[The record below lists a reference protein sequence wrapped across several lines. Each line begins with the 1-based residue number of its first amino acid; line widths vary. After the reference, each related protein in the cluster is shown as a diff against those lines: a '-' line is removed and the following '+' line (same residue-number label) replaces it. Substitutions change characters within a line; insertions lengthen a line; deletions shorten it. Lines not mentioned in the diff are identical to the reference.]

1 MEYISGDK
9 CCDDCTDEM
18 KCGSVL
24 KELSDIQGSLM
35 FDHCEC
41 ECEEN
46 QERIELRAA
55 IHADPDIDTSAAEFV
70 DEVDDEAEV
79 EAEVEAEEEP
89 SKEE

>member
-1 MEYISGDK
+1 MEYISADK
-9 CCDDCTDEM
+9 CCNDCTDEQ

-24 KELSDIQGSLM
+24 KELSDIQGSLL

-46 QERIELRAA
+46 QKRRELREAL
-55 IHADPDIDTSAAEFV
+55 HADPDIDTSAAEFV
-70 DEVDDEAEV
+70 DDVDDEAEA
-79 EAEVEAEEEP
+79 EAEAEEEP